1 VELNFVSVEGK
12 SKNYKIAV
20 GILAG
25 LFILGLVCYG
35 ISYYKGHYLFGSSNV
50 IPWGFPIVLTI
61 YFIGLSAGS
70 LILSTLVY
78 VFGQEQYK
86 SIGRMAVI
94 LAIVLIF
101 GALIGIAIDLGRPEN
116 FWRLFMFFYWN
127 NMTSMFAI
135 NGILYS
141 GYFIISI
148 AYLGIIISGNKVWM
162 KRWGIL
168 AIGWAALVHMGT
180 GAIFGFMAAREA
192 WFTPIKPLE
201 FLTCAITSGM
211 ALLIVVLVLTMKFT
225 GRDIRK
231 DIVVSL
237 SRLLVMFICILA
249 LLIFLDKITHL
260 YSPERAAVMFSLTGE
275 YAWIFWV
282 LQIGLVVVLPLIILL
297 NKKLR
302 TVNWIFF
309 ASISVVVGIFFERY
323 FLVISQAAFPQHYYS
338 GHIEGVYG
346 AVGKFAITPV
356 EMLISLGIFA
366 MVGLLFMLGLKFLKA
381 LPEKTAEELAAEA
394 AKLAPPKAEEPLETE
409 ASPKA
414 EEASATDVPQ
424 KIEEAANTDAP
435 AENTDANPDENKP
448 S

>member
-20 GILAG
+20 GVLAG
-25 LFILGLVCYG
+25 LLLLGLICYG
-35 ISYYKGHYLFGSSNV
+35 ISYNKGHYLFGSSNV
-50 IPWGFPIVLTI
+50 IPWGMPIVVLI

-78 VFGQEQYK
+78 VFGQEKYK
-86 SIGRMAVI
+86 PIGRMAVM
-94 LAIVLIF
+94 LAIALIF
-101 GALIGIAIDLGRPEN
+101 GALVAIAVDLGRPEN

-148 AYLGIIISGNKVWM
+148 AYLGIILSGNKIWM
-162 KRWGIL
+162 KRWGCL
-168 AIGWAALVHMGT
+168 AIGWAAMVHMGT

-201 FLTCAITSGM
+201 FLTAAVTSGV

-225 GRDIRK
+225 GRDLRK
-231 DIVVSL
+231 DMVTSL
-237 SRLLVMFICILA
+237 SRLLIVFICVLA
-249 LLIFLDKITHL
+249 LLIFLDKMTHL
-260 YSPERAAVMFSLTGE
+260 YAPERAAVLYSLTGH
-275 YAWIFWV
+275 YAWVFWV
-282 LQIGLVVVLPLIILL
+282 LQIGLVIVLPLAILF

-302 TVNWIFF
+302 TIKWIFI
-309 ASISVVVGIFFERY
+309 ASLSVVVGVFFERF
-323 FLVISQAAFPQHYYS
+323 FLVIPQAGFPQQYYP

-346 AVGKFAITPV
+346 AIGQFTFTPV
-356 EMLISLGIFA
+356 ETLVSLGIVS
-366 MVGLLFMLGLKFLKA
+366 MVGLLFLLGLKFLKV
-381 LPEKTAEELAAEA
+381 LPEKTAEELAAAA
-394 AKLAPPKAEEPLETE
+394 AKIAPPKT
-409 ASPKA
+409 
-414 EEASATDVPQ
+414 EEAVKADASAGTAGTTPV
-424 KIEEAANTDAP
+424 
-435 AENTDANPDENKP
+435 ENKP

>member
-1 VELNFVSVEGK
+1 MELNFVSVEGK

-20 GILAG
+20 GILG
-25 LFILGLVCYG
+25 VLFLLGLICYG

-50 IPWGFPIVLTI
+50 IPWGMPIVLTI

-78 VFGQEQYK
+78 VFGQEKYK
-86 SIGRMAVI
+86 PIGRMAVM
-94 LAIVLIF
+94 LAIALIF

-148 AYLGIIISGNKVWM
+148 AYLGIILSGNKVWM
-162 KRWGIL
+162 KRWGCL
-168 AIGWAALVHMGT
+168 AIGWAAMVHMGT

-201 FLTCAITSGM
+201 FLTAAVTSGV

-225 GRDIRK
+225 GRDLRK
-231 DIVVSL
+231 DMVVSL
-237 SRLLVMFICILA
+237 SRLLIVFICVLA
-249 LLIFLDKITHL
+249 LLIFLDKMTHL
-260 YSPERAAVMFSLTGE
+260 YAPERAAVMYSLTGH
-275 YAWIFWV
+275 YAWVFWI
-282 LQIGLVVVLPLIILL
+282 LQIGLVVVLPLAILF

-302 TVNWIFF
+302 TIKWIFI
-309 ASISVVVGIFFERY
+309 ASLSVVVGVFFERF
-323 FLVISQAAFPQHYYS
+323 FLVIPQAGFPQQYYP

-346 AVGKFAITPV
+346 AIGQFTFTPV
-356 EMLISLGIFA
+356 EMGISLGIFT
-366 MVGLLFMLGLKFLKA
+366 MVGLLFLLGLKFLKA
-381 LPEKTAEELAAEA
+381 LPEKTAEELAAAA
-394 AKLAPPKAEEPLETE
+394 AKSAPPKIEEP
-409 ASPKA
+409 AKA
-414 EEASATDVPQ
+414 DATAGTAGTPPV
-424 KIEEAANTDAP
+424 
-435 AENTDANPDENKP
+435 ENKP